1 VENRALQPE
10 TGSGGAHSPVSCMH
24 GPSKGAQKE
33 PKRSPKGA
41 QKEPKRDPK
50 GAQKEPEVAK
60 LMTGTEVSLNCAA
73 A

>member
-1 VENRALQPE
+1 MENRALQPE

-24 GPSKGAQKE
+24 GPS
-33 PKRSPKGA
+33 KGA